1 MMAMKRAEVPEERH
15 YVLVQYNKTS
25 GALEALRTA
34 NRGFTSYWVHSSTLC
49 AEQLWEPRRPPA
61 RGYEWLFPR
70 G

>member
-1 MMAMKRAEVPEERH
+1 MAMKRAEVPEERH

-25 GALEALRTA
+25 GALGALRTD

-49 AEQLWEPRRPPA
+49 AEQLCSAQATSPRLRMA
-61 RGYEWLFPR
+61 LPR